1 MDTRASTKNT
11 LRGQGHEHIRYL
23 GVHFAMD
30 GNWNYQLELLED
42 TLHKSL
48 RTIRQRDL
56 PPNQLTY
63 LLNAIILPKLTYP
76 LNITSILTGAQ
87 GSKVVHRMD
96 KYITDFT
103 KLYLGYPTD

>member
-1 MDTRASTKNT
+1 
-11 LRGQGHEHIRYL
+11 
-23 GVHFAMD
+23 MD

-48 RTIRQRDL
+48 RMIRQRDL
-56 PPNQLTY
+56 SATQSTHVAWY

-103 KLYLGYPTD
+103 KLYLGYPTSINHSFLYT